1 MIPEWPAEPFT
12 SLQPDE
18 RQALSRKLLAMADD
32 ELILAHRDSEW
43 CGHAPILEEDI
54 AFANIA
60 QDELGHAGLWYGLLR
75 ALDGSDP
82 DRLVFFREASDYR
95 NTRMV
100 ELPNGDWAFSMLR
113 QYLFDAYEM
122 ILLERLVESALSP
135 LAEAA
140 AKARREEIYHLR
152 HTQAWVQRLGLG
164 TAESRRRMQEA
175 LDALW
180 PHAAQLFAPLS
191 GEERL
196 IQANIVPPPSSL
208 WQQWRETVLPFL
220 ENSGLV
226 LDGAQNGADPGQTP
240 SRERHTEHLHQ
251 LLEELQ
257 SVARL
262 DPEAT
267 W

>member
-1 MIPEWPAEPFT
+1 MIPEWPQEPFA
-12 SLQPDE
+12 SLQPE
-18 RQALSRKLLAMADD
+18 IAQALARKLLAMADD
-32 ELILAHRDSEW
+32 ELILAHRNSEW

-60 QDELGHAGLWYGLLR
+60 QDELGHAGLWYGLLQ

-82 DRLVFFREASDYR
+82 DRLVFFREAPDYR
-95 NTRMV
+95 NVRMV

-113 QYLFDAYEM
+113 QYMFDSYETV
-122 ILLERLVESALSP
+122 LLQRLVDSALEP
-135 LAEAA
+135 LAQAA

-152 HTQAWVQRLGLG
+152 HTQTWVQRLGLG
-164 TAESRRRMQEA
+164 TEESRRRMQEA
-175 LDALW
+175 LDTLW
-180 PHAAQLFAPLS
+180 PYTVQLFLPLP

-196 IQANIVPPPSSL
+196 VQANIAPPTRQL
-208 WQQWRETVLPFL
+208 QAHWRETVVPFL
-220 ENSGLV
+220 QSSGLA
-226 LDGAQNGADPGQTP
+226 LNQSTMGNDGDETT
-240 SRERHTEHLHQ
+240 SRRQHTEHLPR

-262 DPEAT
+262 DPEAS